1 MQCNPE
7 IKSRCRD
14 KESEESKELLHI
26 IKIKKEKIMIK
37 VNAKETKISI
47 GKFAGSYR
55 YVLSPM
61 LYTTLPASKV
71 INEAVIRSGLSKGTI
86 TAAYQAIGD
95 TLAAWATE
103 GHGVT
108 IPGLGIMR
116 FGLRAD
122 SVATAEEVA
131 SRLITSRRVLF
142 TPSTVI
148 KEELAKM
155 GVSITC
161 YDRNGKKVKTVKSE
175 DDKIEDGTD
184 DTDDKDNTGND
195 KGNPDSGDNN
205 PGETN
210 PGGNEAE

>member
-1 MQCNPE
+1 
-7 IKSRCRD
+7 
-14 KESEESKELLHI
+14 
-26 IKIKKEKIMIK
+26 MIK

-71 INEAVIRSGLSKGTI
+71 INEAAIRSGLNKGTI

-116 FGLRAD
+116 FGIRAD

-131 SRLITSRRVLF
+131 SSLITSRRVLF
-142 TPSTVI
+142 TPSTGI

-195 KGNPDSGDNN
+195 KGDPDSGTGDNN

-210 PGGNEAE
+210 PGGDETE

>member
-1 MQCNPE
+1 
-7 IKSRCRD
+7 
-14 KESEESKELLHI
+14 
-26 IKIKKEKIMIK
+26 MIK

-47 GKFAGSYR
+47 GKYAGTYR

-71 INEAVIRSGLSKGTI
+71 IEEAVVRSGISKGTI

-122 SVATAEEVA
+122 SVEKAEEVA
-131 SRLITSRRVLF
+131 SHLITSRRVLF
-142 TPSTVI
+142 IPSVEI
-148 KEELAKM
+148 KNELAKM

-161 YDRNGKKVKTVKSE
+161 YDRNGKKVKIVNAQTNKV
-175 DDKIEDGTD
+175 EDGND
-184 DTDDKDNTGND
+184 DTDDKDT
-195 KGNPDSGDNN
+195 
-205 PGETN
+205 TN
-210 PGGNEAE
+210 PGTGDTTNPGIGGNPSEGGSTGGSDAE

>member
-1 MQCNPE
+1 
-7 IKSRCRD
+7 
-14 KESEESKELLHI
+14 
-26 IKIKKEKIMIK
+26 MIK

-47 GKFAGSYR
+47 GKYAGTYR

-71 INEAVIRSGLSKGTI
+71 IEEAVVRSGISKGTI

-122 SVATAEEVA
+122 SVEKAEEVA
-131 SRLITSRRVLF
+131 SHLITSRRVLF
-142 TPSTVI
+142 IPSVEI
-148 KEELAKM
+148 KNELAKM

-161 YDRNGKKVKTVKSE
+161 YDRNGKIVKTVTS
-175 DDKIEDGTD
+175 DDKNDIEDP
-184 DTDDKDNTGND
+184 DKKDENAG
-195 KGNPDSGDNN
+195 
-205 PGETN
+205 GEQAGGSQTN
-210 PGGNEAE
+210 PGSSTQGGGSSTGSESSGSSSTGGPKEFD